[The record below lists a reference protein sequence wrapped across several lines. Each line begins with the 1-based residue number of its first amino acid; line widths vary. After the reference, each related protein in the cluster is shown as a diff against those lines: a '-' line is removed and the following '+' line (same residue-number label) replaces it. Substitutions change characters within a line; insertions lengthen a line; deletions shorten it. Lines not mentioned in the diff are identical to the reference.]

1 MMRGILAAAGAALV
15 GGAVAKVAL
24 RGPAAKPA
32 DTPLAPLVLPAG
44 VVVREELGR
53 RPGPL
58 VVVLHGANDN
68 EGQLVP
74 SLASVDAHKI
84 YVRGFLPAGKGFQWL
99 KSRILKTPEP
109 EFLRELE
116 ATGARL
122 ALLVRS
128 MKAQRGASSVVVA
141 GFSQGGHLAWYLA
154 ARGVVDGAAIASGAL
169 PRSFA
174 VPRPSRKVLLRYVSG
189 VEDKTVPWEFVRTT
203 ADRFR
208 DAGYEVLGRQLD
220 AGHSLSRV
228 GSDFSRTLDQALVRL
243 ADSGAER

>member
-1 MMRGILAAAGAALV
+1 MMRGILAAAGAAVV

-24 RGPAAKPA
+24 RGPAARPA

-44 VVVREELGR
+44 VVVREEPGR

-68 EGQLVP
+68 EAQLVP
-74 SLASVDAHKI
+74 YLASVDAHRI

-99 KSRILKTPEP
+99 RSRILKTPEP

-116 ATGARL
+116 VIGARL

-128 MKAQRGASSVVVA
+128 MKAQRGASAVVVA
-141 GFSQGGHLAWYLA
+141 GFSQGGHLAWWLA
-154 ARGVVDGAAIASGAL
+154 ARGVVDGAVIASGAL
-169 PRSFA
+169 PPSFI

-189 VEDKTVPWEFVRTT
+189 IEDKTVPWEMVRETSRKFK
-203 ADRFR
+203 DS
-208 DAGYEVLGRQLD
+208 GYDVQGRQLK
-220 AGHSLSRV
+220 AGHSLPGV
-228 GSDFSRTLDQALVRL
+228 GGSFSHQLDEVVVRL
-243 ADSGAER
+243 IGLER

>member
-1 MMRGILAAAGAALV
+1 MMRGILAAAGAAVV
-15 GGAVAKVAL
+15 GGAVAKMAL
-24 RGPAAKPA
+24 RGPAARPA

-44 VVVREELGR
+44 VVVREEPGR

-68 EGQLVP
+68 EAQLVP
-74 SLASVDAHKI
+74 YLAPVDAHKI

-99 KSRILKTPEP
+99 RSRILKTPEP

-128 MKAQRGASSVVVA
+128 MKAQRGASAVMVA

-154 ARGVVDGAAIASGAL
+154 ARGVVDGAVIASGAL
-169 PRSFA
+169 PPSFA
-174 VPRPSRKVLLRYVSG
+174 VSRPPRKVLLRYVSG
-189 VEDKTVPWEFVRTT
+189 VEDKTVPWEVVRTT
-203 ADRFR
+203 SGKFR
-208 DAGYEVLGRQLD
+208 DAGYEVQGRQLK
-220 AGHSLSRV
+220 ASHSLPGV
-228 GSDFSRTLDQALVRL
+228 GYSFAQLLDEVVVRL
-243 ADSGAER
+243 IEPGR

>member
-1 MMRGILAAAGAALV
+1 MMRGILAAAGAAVV

-24 RGPAAKPA
+24 RGPAARPA
-32 DTPLAPLVLPAG
+32 DTPLASLVLPAG
-44 VVVREELGR
+44 VVVREEPGR

-58 VVVLHGANDN
+58 VVALHGANDN
-68 EGQLVP
+68 EAQLVP
-74 SLASVDAHKI
+74 YLASVDAHKI

-99 KSRILKTPEP
+99 KSRIRKTPEP

-128 MKAQRGASSVVVA
+128 MQAQRGAPSVVVA

-169 PRSFA
+169 PPSFA
-174 VPRPSRKVLLRYVSG
+174 VSRPSRTVLLRYVSG
-189 VEDKTVPWEFVRTT
+189 VEDKTVPWETVRETSR
-203 ADRFR
+203 RFK
-208 DAGYEVLGRQLD
+208 DSGYDVQGRQLK
-220 AGHSLSRV
+220 AGHSLA
-228 GSDFSRTLDQALVRL
+228 GMGYNFSQLLDEVVVRL
-243 ADSGAER
+243 MDLGR

>member
-1 MMRGILAAAGAALV
+1 MMRGILAAAGAAVV

-24 RGPAAKPA
+24 RGPAARPA

-44 VVVREELGR
+44 VVVREEPGR

-68 EGQLVP
+68 EAQLVP
-74 SLASVDAHKI
+74 YLASVDAHKI

-128 MKAQRGASSVVVA
+128 MQAQRGASSVVAA

-154 ARGVVDGAAIASGAL
+154 ARGVVDGAAIAAGAL
-169 PRSFA
+169 PPSFV
-174 VPRPSRKVLLRYVSG
+174 VPRPSRKVWIGYVSG
-189 VEDKTVPWEFVRTT
+189 VEDKTVPWELVRDTSGK
-203 ADRFR
+203 FR
-208 DAGYEVLGRQLD
+208 NEGYEVQGRQLK
-220 AGHSLSRV
+220 AGHSHSAV
-228 GSDFSRTLDQALVRL
+228 GHDFSHLLEEVVVQLTG
-243 ADSGAER
+243 SMS